1 MGCSALLPV
10 KAVVFTETRLRGAFV
25 IEPEHHADERGYFAR
40 TYCRREFERHG
51 LNPDVVQASLS
62 YNAKRGTVRGMHYQQ
77 PPHEEAKL
85 IRCVRGALYDVA
97 IDLRPDSPT
106 CGQWAAVELRAQAGS
121 PSRMFYI
128 PEGFAHGF
136 QTLEDHTEILY
147 QMSAFYA
154 PDAGRGARWNDPA
167 FAIEW
172 PLPVSVISERDRTY
186 PDFVVPCRVAMS

>member
-1 MGCSALLPV
+1 M
-10 KAVVFTETRLRGAFV
+10 VFTETRLGGAFV
-25 IEPEHHADERGYFAR
+25 IDPEQHADERGYFAR
-40 TYCRREFERHG
+40 TYCRREFEQHG

-62 YNAKRGTVRGMHYQQ
+62 YNASRGTLRGMHYQQ

-106 CGQWAAVELRAQAGS
+106 CGQWTSVELTAEPGQ

-128 PEGFAHGF
+128 PAGFAHGF

-154 PDAGRGARWNDPA
+154 PEAGRGLRWNDPA

-172 PLPVSVISERDRTY
+172 PLAVSVISERDRTY
-186 PDFVVPCRVAMS
+186 PDFVVPCRMAT